1 MSAMS
6 GPTRE
11 VDSDELWRRVGLA
24 ELRQALVRTEELMVR
39 FEQTL
44 QTLPPCTTCARA
56 KLLEQLERQTG
67 RLAQEMTGLAVLAT
81 TLKQTLVTL
90 EQAEAALQQ
99 NVPAPCRCRT
109 DVCTC
114 HE

>member
-11 VDSDELWRRVGLA
+11 VDAEELWRRVGLA

-39 FEQTL
+39 FEHTL
-44 QTLPPCTTCARA
+44 HALPPCTTCARA

-67 RLAQEMTGLAVLAT
+67 RLAQEMTGLAVLAA
-81 TLKQTLVTL
+81 TLKQTLATL
-90 EQAEAALQQ
+90 EQTQAGLQRDA
-99 NVPAPCRCRT
+99 PAPCRCRT